1 MQIPGSMAAP
11 MPRSSFGALCS
22 SLALA
27 AALAACS
34 HGPDATSSTPS
45 SQITGTVAVGAPITN
60 GLLRILDAN
69 GAVVASDVAIDAD
82 GRYAAVTLTGPAPYR
97 LEACGYAGPNYQC
110 LYSVVQAAGTANVT
124 PLTTATVLL
133 ASGAAPGTLM
143 SGAATGLDASAVE
156 TAQGQL
162 RQGLSGVLADGGLGS
177 GFDFITG
184 TLDAGSRTGY
194 DRVLDAVGVST
205 GEDSHPFVQITPRM
219 GSGNLYLEAGG
230 TSIGQVTV
238 ASGAGNVLL
247 TGLET
252 LFRNMSGALASPTA
266 CADAATGMARS
277 LASNARM
284 QMDDAGSVTGPA
296 NVAAG
301 LCAMFAQQDMWG
313 SRLLSP
319 TLGRCNFGEQPLKCR
334 VSFVLQAVD
343 GSVQPVGNGMG
354 VIRES
359 EQWKFLGDMDPVP
372 VHAFATAQR
381 DRRIDGSEVVD
392 TYSRAISFDIPVVSG
407 LQCARISQR
416 DVQQQLVP
424 LAYYKPYASDAPRL
438 SLWQQ
443 DGFSNTR
450 SLDPQAGALRS
461 PDDTW
466 LTLPEGAVGD
476 EVVRNFF
483 RGGRTVTVSLF
494 GDDACST
501 PFAVDGVSEIEVDVE
516 GVPPVWAAMPSLPW
530 PELSTPSRQG
540 LMAVSLAAQASGSF
554 TATWTFPRGPLGVN
568 GATFCAN
575 RASCGDGQPGRIGER
590 DLSPG
595 ATSATLALTNGDTAL
610 AAGDSKMLAIY
621 GRSGDGV
628 MMQSN
633 FLSCPGTAAGE
644 ICR

>member
-1 MQIPGSMAAP
+1 MPHPGFPGSLSRFVTLP
-11 MPRSSFGALCS
+11 T
-22 SLALA
+22 LALA

-34 HGPDATSSTPS
+34 HGPDATPATPS
-45 SQITGTVAVGAPITN
+45 NQITGTVAVGAPITN
-60 GLLRILDAN
+60 GMLRILDADGN
-69 GAVVASDVAIDAD
+69 VVASDVAIDAD

-133 ASGAAPGTLM
+133 ASGASPGTLM
-143 SGAATGLDASAVE
+143 SGAATGLDPSAVE
-156 TAQGQL
+156 TAQSQL
-162 RQGLSGVLADGGLGS
+162 RQGLSSVLADGGLGT

-205 GEDSHPFVQITPRM
+205 GEDSQPFVQITPRM
-219 GSGNLYLEAGG
+219 GSGNLYLEPGG

-252 LFRNMSGALASPTA
+252 LFRNMSASLASPTA
-266 CADAATGMARS
+266 CSDASTGIASS
-277 LASNARM
+277 LAGTARM
-284 QMDDAGSVTGPA
+284 EMDGEGSVTGRA
-296 NVAAG
+296 NVALG
-301 LCAMFAQQDMWG
+301 LCAFFAQQEMWG
-313 SRLLSP
+313 ARLLSP
-319 TLGRCNFGEQPLKCR
+319 TLGRCNFDVQPLVCR

-343 GSVQPVGNGMG
+343 GSVQPVGSGMG

-359 EQWKFLGDMDPVP
+359 EQWKFLGDVDPVP

-392 TYSRAISFDIPVVSG
+392 TYARAISFDIPVVSG
-407 LQCARISQR
+407 LQCARVSQR

-443 DGFSNTR
+443 DSFSDTR

-466 LTLPEGAVGD
+466 LTLPEGTAGD
-476 EVVRNFF
+476 DVVRNFF

-494 GDDACST
+494 SDDACST

-516 GVPPVWAAMPSLPW
+516 GVPPVWAALPSLPW
-530 PELSTPSRQG
+530 PELSTTSRQS
-540 LMAVSLAAQASGSF
+540 LVAASLAAQATGSF

-575 RASCGDGQPGRIGER
+575 RALCGDGQPGRIGER

-595 ATSATLALTNGDTAL
+595 ATSATLALANGDTAL
-610 AAGDSKMLAIY
+610 AANDSKMLAIY

-633 FLSCPGTAAGE
+633 FLSCPGTAMGE
-644 ICR
+644 ICH